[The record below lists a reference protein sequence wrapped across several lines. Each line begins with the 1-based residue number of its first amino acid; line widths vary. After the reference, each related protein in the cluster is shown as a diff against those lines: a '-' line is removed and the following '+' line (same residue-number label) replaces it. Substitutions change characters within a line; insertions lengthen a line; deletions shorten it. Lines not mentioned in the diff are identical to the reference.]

1 MRTQRARKF
10 IGAGGTRRGKGARVL
25 RSEAEQRALFELDA
39 ADTCDELDGAAAH
52 GAFELG
58 ELARDIHRMTLETSS
73 NVYAQRRS
81 TW

>member
-1 MRTQRARKF
+1 VKN
-10 IGAGGTRRGKGARVL
+10 RRGRAQKRYQAERDHTQAVMFDDPD
-25 RSEAEQRALFELDA
+25 EATTTPLD
-39 ADTCDELDGAAAH
+39 
-52 GAFELG
+52 G